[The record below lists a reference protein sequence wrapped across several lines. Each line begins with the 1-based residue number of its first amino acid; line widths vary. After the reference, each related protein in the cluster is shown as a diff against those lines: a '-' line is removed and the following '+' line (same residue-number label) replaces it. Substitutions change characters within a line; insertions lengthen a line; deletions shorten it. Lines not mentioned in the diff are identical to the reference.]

1 MTDETNAGGQE
12 KKKAGPVQ
20 VAKAV
25 FWSFLGIRRSADH
38 DRDAVT
44 ITPLQIIVA
53 GIIGAA
59 LFVLTVIMV
68 VRLVV
73 S

>member
-1 MTDETNAGGQE
+1 MSNEPNAGGT
-12 KKKAGPVQ
+12 KSKASPVQ

-25 FWSFLGIRRSADH
+25 FWSFLGIRKSADH

-44 ITPLQIIVA
+44 ITPLQIVVA

-59 LFVLTVIMV
+59 LFVFTVIMV
-68 VRLVV
+68 VRWVV